1 MHLLRLA
8 SALSFLSFLPHSAF
22 ASVLAIDYG
31 TDWIKASVMSPG
43 VPFDVLLNKDSKRKI
58 QASVGWKKSNRLFGT
73 DAFNLASR
81 FPTDSFSSIKYLQAA
96 PFDSDIVSYY
106 SSISTADLV
115 KTSRNTVALRQSDGN
130 EWSVEE
136 LIGMQFS
143 YVKQLAESLAGEK
156 VSDVVIAVPPF
167 FSQFQRDAVV
177 DAVEIAGLRT
187 LALINDGTAV
197 AVNYAMT
204 RTFPI
209 PEYHV
214 IFDAGASSIRA
225 TVVSFSTSN
234 ATSGTQIAVAGVGY
248 DLTTGGTELDR
259 RLREILIEAFNAK
272 HKKDI
277 REDKRGMAKLWKE
290 AGRIKAILSANIDA
304 TATVES
310 IAWDIDFKSKITRAE
325 FEAACED
332 LKDRFAQPIEDSLRN
347 AGLTLENITSVI
359 LTGGST
365 RTPMIQA
372 AVRAVVGEDKI
383 ALNVNAD
390 EAAVLGAAFH
400 GAGLSRQFK
409 TKNIKVTDISP
420 FDIQASY
427 LATASTP
434 RTITTLIFPAGSKV
448 GTKKTLT
455 FKRKDDF
462 VINFDYKDAVAPGF
476 PTRFLEV
483 GITGVAEAI
492 GNLTELGASDP
503 VVKATLTLS
512 ESGFVSV
519 SSAVAFGEIKDDSIA
534 GKLKGFFGG
543 GSTSSEAVET
553 PENAPPR
560 DADSSS
566 SSSASPTPSS
576 ASNSTP
582 EKEKD
587 EKKKA
592 SPKDNTISLN
602 TTVVFPTIP
611 PMTVEHKKNARSR
624 YQISSGFYA
633 LCLSVPR
640 LRAID
645 LDEAAVARK
654 EEARNTFEGYLYRLR
669 DLLDE
674 QNRDTPF
681 KQCSQEA
688 ERQAIAAKLEES
700 FAWLHEKGDVA
711 ETSQFLDKRNVLET
725 LERPIVH
732 RYQEIEAFPQALNNS
747 QMWNWSTRLFLGEAR
762 QNLTEEAAADIP
774 SKWTKEELDS
784 LEKTLKEHESWLN
797 EWVEKQKAVQSNE
810 DPVIETT
817 EMKARAKVLET
828 ALAKLVKRKVP
839 KAVKKKTTSTT
850 ATATSDAE
858 AETSAAETP
867 VPSDAPQAGET
878 SETIIPTPTPV
889 TPDGG
894 QVPLQTHDEL

>member
-1 MHLLRLA
+1 MHLHFASILSLFSLLPQ
-8 SALSFLSFLPHSAF
+8 SAL

-31 TDWIKASVMSPG
+31 TDWIKSSVMSPG

-58 QASVGWKKSNRLFGT
+58 QASVGWKKTDRLFGT

-81 FPTDSFSSIKYLQAA
+81 FPSDSFSSIKYLQAA

-106 SSISTADLV
+106 ASISTAELV
-115 KTSRNTVALRQSDGN
+115 KTSRNTVAFKQADGN

-143 YVKQLAESLAGEK
+143 YVKQLAESLVGEK
-156 VSDVVIAVPPF
+156 VSDVIVTVPPY

-177 DAVEIAGLRT
+177 DAIEIAGLRT

-204 RTFPI
+204 RTFPT
-209 PEYHV
+209 PEHHIIY
-214 IFDAGASSIRA
+214 DAGASSIRA
-225 TVVSFSTSN
+225 TVVTFSTSN

-248 DLTTGGTELDR
+248 DLATGGTELDR

-272 HKKDI
+272 NKRDI
-277 REDKRGMAKLWKE
+277 RDDKRGMAKLWKE
-290 AGRIKAILSANIDA
+290 AGRIKAILSANNEA

-310 IAWDIDFKSKITRAE
+310 LAWDIDFKTKVSRAS
-325 FEAACED
+325 FETACDD
-332 LKDRFAQPIEDSLRN
+332 LKDHFARPIEDSLRN
-347 AGLTLENITSVI
+347 AGLTLDNITSVI

-372 AVRAVVGEDKI
+372 AVRAAVGDEKI

-390 EAAVLGAAFH
+390 EAAVLGAALH

-409 TKNIKVTDISP
+409 TKNIKVTDLNV

-434 RTITTLIFPAGSKV
+434 RTITTSIFPAGSKT

-455 FKRKDDF
+455 FKRKEDF

-492 GNLTELGASDP
+492 ANLTELGASDP
-503 VVKATLTLS
+503 VIKATLTLS

-519 SSAVAFGEIKDDSIA
+519 SNAVAFGEIKDDSIA
-534 GKLKGFFGG
+534 GKLKGFFGA
-543 GSTSSEAVET
+543 GSSSSEAEVT

-560 DADSSS
+560 ESESSS
-566 SSSASPTPSS
+566 SSSASATPSG

-587 EKKKA
+587 EKKKKVL
-592 SPKDNTISLN
+592 PKDNTIPLN
-602 TTVVFPTIP
+602 TSVVFPTLP
-611 PMTVEHKKNARSR
+611 PMTVDHKKNARS
-624 YQISSGFYA
+624 
-633 LCLSVPR
+633 R

-654 EEARNTFEGYLYRLR
+654 EEARNSFEGYLYRMR

-674 QNRDTPF
+674 ENRDTPF
-681 KQCSQEA
+681 KHCSQES
-688 ERQAIAAKLEES
+688 ERQAIAVKLDES
-700 FAWLHEKGDVA
+700 FAWLHDKGDVA
-711 ETSQFLDKRNVLET
+711 ETSQFLDKRNALET

-747 QMWNWSTRLFLGEAR
+747 QMWNWSARLFLTEAH
-762 QNLTEEAAADIP
+762 QNLTAEEAADIP
-774 SKWTKEELDS
+774 SKWTKAELDS
-784 LEKTLKEHESWLN
+784 LEKTLKEHETWLN
-797 EWVEKQKAVQSNE
+797 EWVEKQKSVKMNE
-810 DPVIETT
+810 DPVIETK

-828 ALAKLVKRKVP
+828 ALARLVKRKVP
-839 KAVKKKTTSTT
+839 KTVKKKTTTTEEPASTSP
-850 ATATSDAE
+850 A
-858 AETSAAETP
+858 AETSATADVPEET
-867 VPSDAPQAGET
+867 T
-878 SETIIPTPTPV
+878 IPTPTPV
-889 TPDGG
+889 
-894 QVPLQTHDEL
+894 VPEGEQIPVKTHDEL

>member
-1 MHLLRLA
+1 MHILRLA
-8 SALSFLSFLPHSAF
+8 STLSLVSLLPHSVL

-58 QASVGWKKSNRLFGT
+58 QSSVGWKKTDRLFGT

-81 FPTDSFSSIKYLQAA
+81 FPSDSFSSIKYLQAA

-106 SSISTADLV
+106 TTISTAEVV

-136 LIGMQFS
+136 LVGMQFS

-156 VSDVVIAVPPF
+156 VSDVIVTVPPF

-177 DAVEIAGLRT
+177 DAIEIAGLRT

-204 RTFPI
+204 RTFPT
-209 PEYHV
+209 PEYHIV
-214 IFDAGASSIRA
+214 YDAGASSIRA

-234 ATSGTQIAVAGVGY
+234 ATSGTQISVAGVGY
-248 DLTTGGTELDR
+248 DLATGGTELDR
-259 RLREILIEAFNAK
+259 RLRELLIEAFNTK
-272 HKKDI
+272 NKKDI

-290 AGRIKAILSANIDA
+290 AGRIKAILSANTEA

-310 IAWDIDFKSKITRAE
+310 IAWDIDFKTKITRAS
-325 FEAACED
+325 FEAVCED
-332 LKDRFAQPIEDSLRN
+332 LNDRFARPIEDALRN

-372 AVRAVVGEDKI
+372 AVRAAVGDEKI

-390 EAAVLGAAFH
+390 EAAVLGAALH
-400 GAGLSRQFK
+400 GASLSRQFK
-409 TKNIKVTDISP
+409 TKNIKVADINV
-420 FDIQASY
+420 FDIQVSY

-462 VINFDYKDAVAPGF
+462 VINFDYKNSVAPGV

-503 VVKATLTLS
+503 VIKATLTMS

-519 SSAVAFGEIKDDSIA
+519 SNVVAFGEIKDDSIA

-543 GSTSSEAVET
+543 GSTSSEAEVT
-553 PENAPPR
+553 PENMPPR
-560 DADSSS
+560 ESDSSS
-566 SSSASPTPSS
+566 SSAASATPSG

-587 EKKKA
+587 EKKKQV
-592 SPKDNTISLN
+592 PKDNTISLN
-602 TTVVFPTIP
+602 TTVVFPTLP
-611 PMTVEHKKNARSR
+611 PMTVEHKKNARS
-624 YQISSGFYA
+624 
-633 LCLSVPR
+633 R

-654 EEARNTFEGYLYRLR
+654 EEARNSFEGYLYRMR

-674 QNRDTPF
+674 ENRDTPF

-688 ERQAIAAKLEES
+688 ERKAIAVKLDES
-700 FAWLHEKGDVA
+700 FAWLHDKGDVA
-711 ETSQFLDKRNVLET
+711 ETSQFLDKRNALET

-732 RYQEIEAFPQALNNS
+732 RYQEIEGFPQALNNS
-747 QMWNWSTRLFLGEAR
+747 QMWNWSTRLFLEEAR
-762 QNLTEEAAADIP
+762 QNLTAEAAADVP
-774 SKWTKEELDS
+774 SKWTKEELDA
-784 LEKTLKEHESWLN
+784 LEKTLKEHETWLN
-797 EWVEKQKAVQSNE
+797 EWVEKQKSVKPNE

-817 EMKARAKVLET
+817 EMKARAKVLES
-828 ALAKLVKRKVP
+828 ALARLVKRKVP
-839 KAVKKKTTSTT
+839 KTVKKKTTTTTEAEPTST
-850 ATATSDAE
+850 SSAE
-858 AETSAAETP
+858 ETSATAE
-867 VPSDAPQAGET
+867 APEAEVGVEEET
-878 SETIIPTPTPV
+878 TIPIPTPVAPE
-889 TPDGG
+889 GE

>member
-1 MHLLRLA
+1 MQIIPLALGLLSL
-8 SALSFLSFLPHSAF
+8 FPHSAL

-43 VPFDVLLNKDSKRKI
+43 IPFDVLLNKDSKRKI
-58 QASVGWKKSNRLFGT
+58 QASVGWKKTDRLFST
-73 DAFNLASR
+73 DGANLASR
-81 FPTDSFSSIKYLQAA
+81 FPSDSFSSLKYLQAA

-106 SSISTADLV
+106 TSISTADVV

-143 YVKQLAESLAGEK
+143 YVKQLAETLAGEK
-156 VSDVVIAVPPF
+156 VNDVIVTVPPY

-177 DAVEIAGLRT
+177 DAIEVAGLRT

-204 RTFPI
+204 RTFPT
-209 PEYHV
+209 PEHHIIY
-214 IFDAGASSIRA
+214 DAGASSLRA

-234 ATSGTQIAVAGVGY
+234 STSGTQISVAGVGY
-248 DLTTGGTELDR
+248 DLVAGGTELDR
-259 RLREILIEAFNAK
+259 RLREMLIEAFNTK
-272 HKKDI
+272 NKRDI

-290 AGRIKAILSANIDA
+290 AGRIKAILSANNDA
-304 TATVES
+304 TATIES
-310 IAWDIDFKSKITRAE
+310 LAWDIDFKTKITRAS
-325 FEAACED
+325 FEEACED
-332 LKDRFAQPIEDSLRN
+332 LKNRFARPIEDALRN
-347 AGLTLENITSVI
+347 ADMTLDNITSVI
-359 LTGGST
+359 LTGGGT
-365 RTPMIQA
+365 RTPMLQA
-372 AVRAVVGEDKI
+372 AVRAAVGDEKI

-390 EAAVLGAAFH
+390 EAAVLGAALH

-409 TKNIKVTDISP
+409 TKNIKVTDISAH
-420 FDIQASY
+420 DIQVSY

-455 FKRKDDF
+455 FKRKEDF
-462 VINFDYKDAVAPGF
+462 VINFDYKTPVAPGF

-483 GITGVAEAI
+483 GIEGVAEAI
-492 GNLTELGASDP
+492 ANLTELGATDP

-512 ESGFVSV
+512 ESGFISV
-519 SSAVAFGEIKDDSIA
+519 SSAVAFGEIKDESIA

-543 GSTSSEAVET
+543 GNTAEAEVET

-560 DADSSS
+560 DAASSS
-566 SSSASPTPSS
+566 SSSAAAASS
-576 ASNSTP
+576 GSSNSTP
-582 EKEKD
+582 EKEKE
-587 EKKKA
+587 EKKKLT
-592 SPKDNTISLN
+592 PKDNTITLN
-602 TTVVFPTIP
+602 TTVAFPTIP
-611 PMTVEHKKNARSR
+611 PMTVEHKKNARS
-624 YQISSGFYA
+624 
-633 LCLSVPR
+633 R

-654 EEARNTFEGYLYRLR
+654 EEARNTLEGYLYRLR

-674 QNRDTPF
+674 ENRDTPF

-688 ERQAIAAKLEES
+688 ERKSIAAKLDES
-700 FAWLHEKGDVA
+700 FDWLHDKGDVA
-711 ETSQFLDKRNVLET
+711 ETSQFLDKRNALEI

-732 RYQEIEAFPQALNNS
+732 RYKEIEAFPAALNNS
-747 QMWNWSTRLFLGEAR
+747 QMWNWSTRLFLNDAR
-762 QNLTEEAAADIP
+762 ENLTAEAAADLP

-784 LEKTLKEHESWLN
+784 LEKTLKEHETWLN
-797 EWVEKQKAVQSNE
+797 EWVEKQKSVKMNE
-810 DPVIETT
+810 DPVIETA

-839 KAVKKKTTSTT
+839 KTVKKKTTTT
-850 ATATSDAE
+850 SE
-858 AETSAAETP
+858 AEPTSTASAAEESAT
-867 VPSDAPQAGET
+867 DADT
-878 SETIIPTPTPV
+878 SQTEETIIPTPVV
-889 TPDGG
+889 TEGEEG
-894 QVPLQTHDEL
+894 EQVPLQTHDEL

>member
-1 MHLLRLA
+1 MLLLA
-8 SALSFLSFLPHSAF
+8 TLTLLLSLLPHSAT

-58 QASVGWKKSNRLFGT
+58 QASVGWKKTDRLFGT

-81 FPTDSFSSIKYLQAA
+81 FPSDSFSSIKYLQAA
-96 PFDSDIVSYY
+96 PFDSDIVPYFT
-106 SSISTADLV
+106 SISTAELV
-115 KTSRNTVALRQSDGN
+115 KTSRNTVAFKQADGN

-136 LIGMQFS
+136 LVGMQFS

-156 VSDVVIAVPPF
+156 VTDVIVTVPAY
-167 FSQFQRDAVV
+167 FSQFHRDAVV
-177 DAVEIAGLRT
+177 DAIEIAGLRT

-204 RTFPI
+204 RTFPT
-209 PEYHV
+209 PEYHIV
-214 IFDAGASSIRA
+214 YDAGASSIRA

-234 ATSGTQIAVAGVGY
+234 ATSGTQIVAAGVGY
-248 DLTTGGTELDR
+248 DLATGGTELDR
-259 RLREILIEAFNAK
+259 RLRELLIEAFNTK
-272 HKKDI
+272 NKKDI

-290 AGRIKAILSANIDA
+290 AGRIKAILSANNDA

-310 IAWDIDFKSKITRAE
+310 LAWDIDFKTKISRAS
-325 FEAACED
+325 FETVCED
-332 LKDRFAQPIEDSLRN
+332 LKDRFAQPIEDALRN

-372 AVRAVVGEDKI
+372 AVRAAVGDEKI

-390 EAAVLGAAFH
+390 EAAVLGAALH
-400 GAGLSRQFK
+400 GASLSRQFK
-409 TKNIKVTDISP
+409 TKDIKVTDINV

-455 FKRKDDF
+455 FKRKEDF
-462 VINFDYKDAVAPGF
+462 VINFDYKSPVAPGF

-492 GNLTELGASDP
+492 ANLTELGATDP
-503 VVKATLTLS
+503 VIKATLTMS

-519 SSAVAFGEIKDDSIA
+519 TNAVAFGEIKDESIA
-534 GKLKGFFGG
+534 GKLKGFFGA
-543 GSTSSEAVET
+543 GSSSEAEVTT

-560 DADSSS
+560 ESDSSS
-566 SSSASPTPSS
+566 SSAAAAPSG

-582 EKEKD
+582 EKED
-587 EKKKA
+587 EKKKKPT
-592 SPKDNTISLN
+592 PKDNTISLN

-624 YQISSGFYA
+624 
-633 LCLSVPR
+633 

-654 EEARNTFEGYLYRLR
+654 EEARNSFESYLYRMR
-669 DLLDE
+669 DLLDPE
-674 QNRDTPF
+674 NRDTPF

-688 ERQAIAAKLEES
+688 ERKAIAAKLDES
-700 FAWLHEKGDVA
+700 FVWLHDKGDVA
-711 ETSQFLDKRNVLET
+711 ETSQFLDKRNALET

-732 RYQEIEAFPQALNNS
+732 RYQEIEAFPQALNSS
-747 QMWNWSTRLFLGEAR
+747 QMWNWSTRLFLTEAI
-762 QNLTEEAAADIP
+762 QNITAEEVADVP
-774 SKWTKEELDS
+774 SKWTRAELDS
-784 LEKTLKEHESWLN
+784 LEKTLKEHETWLN
-797 EWVEKQKAVQSNE
+797 EWVEKQKEVKMNE
-810 DPVIETT
+810 DPVIETK

-839 KAVKKKTTSTT
+839 KTTKKKTTSTT
-850 ATATSDAE
+850 ESTSTEASSSAE
-858 AETSAAETP
+858 ASPSVETSATA
-867 VPSDAPQAGET
+867 DAQ
-878 SETIIPTPTPV
+878 ETIIPTPTPV
-889 TPDGG
+889 APDGE
-894 QVPLQTHDEL
+894 QVPLQTTHDEL